1 VAALVIVVVVAPSL
15 QESVL
20 AIVQV
25 IAAAARSY
33 KWAPEEPGAVGQPA
47 SQPALLPT
55 DERGFCLR
63 PEQ

>member
-47 SQPALLPT
+47 SQPAST
-55 DERGFCLR
+55 AAD
-63 PEQ
+63 